1 MRKYGE
7 DDPKFSWH
15 LASAFARTEAYDKA
29 REEYEN
35 AFLHY
40 RDDADFL
47 YEYSM
52 FLLEEGRRKEALPLL
67 KNWQS
72 STRQTR
78 KSRRRFSES
87 KMKIPLNK
95 QDMIGLCGIYKVI
108 HKMR

>member
-1 MRKYGE
+1 M
-7 DDPKFSWH
+7 
-15 LASAFARTEAYDKA
+15 
-29 REEYEN
+29 
-35 AFLHY
+35 HY

-78 KSRRRFSES
+78 KSRRRFQ
-87 KMKIPLNK
+87 N
-95 QDMIGLCGIYKVI
+95 
-108 HKMR
+108 RR